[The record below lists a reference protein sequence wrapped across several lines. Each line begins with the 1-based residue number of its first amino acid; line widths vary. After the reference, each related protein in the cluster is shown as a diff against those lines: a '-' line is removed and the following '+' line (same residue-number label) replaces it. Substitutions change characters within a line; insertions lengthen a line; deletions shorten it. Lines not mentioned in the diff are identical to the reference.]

1 MKARVGRGRQHT
13 EVAEVTDLRV
23 LTRADL
29 AHLMEKRPVNALQV
43 LRDTHHRVARAV
55 AAGLPLKEVAELCG
69 RSYASVRSLQDDPA
83 FKELVAH
90 YRGMI
95 TAEFI
100 READPVISYLRDNA
114 LKAQAMLSDKLDAAA
129 EQNEFL
135 PTRDL
140 LGIAELGLDRTGY
153 GKVNKNV
160 NVNVDFA
167 ASLEAARKRSA
178 SIREPR
184 QIEATIT
191 SGPQSS
197 PAGVPSAP
205 RQLAASPFRR
215 L

>member
-1 MKARVGRGRQHT
+1 VVRVGRGRQQTQHP
-13 EVAEVTDLRV
+13 EVSDLRV

-29 AHLMEKRPVNALQV
+29 AHLMEKRAPTTLQV
-43 LRDTHHRVARAV
+43 LRDTHHRIARAV
-55 AAGLPLKEVAELCG
+55 AAGLNLKEVAEVTG
-69 RSYASVRSLQDDPA
+69 RSYASVKILQQDPA
-83 FKELVAH
+83 FIELVAH

-95 TAEFI
+95 TAEFV

-114 LKAQAMLSDKLDAAA
+114 LKAQAMLSDKLDAAEA
-129 EQNEFL
+129 ANEFL

-167 ASLEAARKRSA
+167 ASLEAARRRSA
-178 SIREPR
+178 SVRP
-184 QIEATIT
+184 IEA
-191 SGPQSS
+191 SALRPQS
-197 PAGVPSAP
+197 PPTATPPPS
-205 RQLAASPFRR
+205 RQLVASPFRR

>member
-1 MKARVGRGRQHT
+1 
-13 EVAEVTDLRV
+13 
-23 LTRADL
+23 
-29 AHLMEKRPVNALQV
+29 
-43 LRDTHHRVARAV
+43 V
-55 AAGLPLKEVAELCG
+55 AAGLQLKEVAELTG
-69 RSYASVRSLQDDPA
+69 RSYASVKILQQDPA

-95 TAEFI
+95 TAEFV

-114 LKAQAMLSDKLDAAA
+114 VKAQAMLSDKLDAAMEA
-129 EQNEFL
+129 NEFL

-167 ASLEAARKRSA
+167 ASLEAARNRSA
-178 SIREPR
+178 RVRAP
-184 QIEATIT
+184 QIEA
-191 SGPQSS
+191 SALAPQSPPS
-197 PAGVPSAP
+197 DSDVPPVSD
-205 RQLAASPFRR
+205 RLAASTFRR

>member
-1 MKARVGRGRQHT
+1 
-13 EVAEVTDLRV
+13 
-23 LTRADL
+23 
-29 AHLMEKRPVNALQV
+29 
-43 LRDTHHRVARAV
+43 VARGV

-69 RSYASVRSLQDDPA
+69 RSYASVKSLQQDPA

-90 YRGMI
+90 YRGLI
-95 TAEFI
+95 TAEYI
-100 READPVISYLRDNA
+100 RTADPVIEYMQANA
-114 LKAQAMLSDKLDAAA
+114 LKAQAMLSDKLDAASEA
-129 EQNEFL
+129 NEFL

-184 QIEATIT
+184 QIEA
-191 SGPQSS
+191 SSHAPQSS
-197 PAGVPSAP
+197 PADVPIAS
-205 RQLAASPFRR
+205 RRLAAPSFRR